1 MVIPGTVTGWNLLRF
16 PKSQTR
22 KLLKASTTRIEN
34 HTLIAE
40 TNMAKNAL
48 TNKLE
53 KIMRFWSDYLPE
65 EGVSMFQKDI
75 NEVIEL
81 SKQYKKGGS

>member
-1 MVIPGTVTGWNLLRF
+1 M
-16 PKSQTR
+16 
-22 KLLKASTTRIEN
+22 KASTTRIEN
-34 HTLIAE
+34 QTLIAE

-53 KIMRFWSDYLPE
+53 KVMRFWSDYLPE

>member
-1 MVIPGTVTGWNLLRF
+1 
-16 PKSQTR
+16 
-22 KLLKASTTRIEN
+22 
-34 HTLIAE
+34 
-40 TNMAKNAL
+40 MAKNAL